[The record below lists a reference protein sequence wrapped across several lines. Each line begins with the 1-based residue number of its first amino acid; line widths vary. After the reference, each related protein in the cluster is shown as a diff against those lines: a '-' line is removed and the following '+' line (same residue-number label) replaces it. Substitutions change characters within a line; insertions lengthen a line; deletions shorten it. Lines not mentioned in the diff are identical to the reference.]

1 MNEVKRYTKEQIEF
15 IRSIAKGKPIKE
27 ITKEFN
33 ELFKSDRKQ
42 GSIRYIMSKHGIKN
56 GLRGNPETAFKKG
69 HVSWNNG
76 MKGLQIGGKETQFK
90 RGSKPIT
97 EKPDGTERFW
107 NGWWQI
113 KSGNEW
119 IYKHRFIWEQAY
131 GEIPP
136 NHVILFKDND
146 KNNVTLD
153 NLFMTTMQAKTSVA
167 IRKLR
172 SQYEPLNIAEHKLA
186 ELRIK
191 VNYMEEVTI
200 NAR

>member
-1 MNEVKRYTKEQIEF
+1 MTDKGKRYTNEQIEF
-15 IRSIAKGKPIKE
+15 LRLIATGKRATE
-27 ITKEFN
+27 ITEIFN
-33 ELFKSDRKQ
+33 ETFNSDRNI
-42 GSIRYIMSKHGIKN
+42 GSIRHIMSQHGIKS
-56 GLRGNPETAFKKG
+56 GLRGYPETAFKKG

-76 MKGLQIGGKETQFK
+76 MKGIQIGGKATQFK
-90 RGSKPIT
+90 KGSKPVT

-107 NGWWQI
+107 SGWWQI

-119 IYKHRFIWEQAY
+119 VYKHRFIWEQAY

-167 IRKLR
+167 MRKLR
-172 SQYEPLNIAEHKLA
+172 SGYEPLNIAEHKLA

-191 VNYMEEVTI
+191 VKDMEEVK
-200 NAR
+200 